1 MYVIIKEMTN
11 NMDIKIH
18 VILINSQCEI
28 WEFDSYEEA
37 EQMRK
42 VFEANSDS
50 GYKYTVKKI
59 GNEI

>member
-1 MYVIIKEMTN
+1 MG
-11 NMDIKIH
+11 IKIH

>member
-11 NMDIKIH
+11 QMGIKIH

-28 WEFDSYEEA
+28 WEFDTYEEA
-37 EQMRK
+37 EEMRK

>member
-11 NMDIKIH
+11 QIKVKIH
-18 VILINSQCEI
+18 VIIINSQSEI
-28 WEFDSYEEA
+28 WEFDTYEEA
-37 EQMRK
+37 EEMRK

-50 GYKYTVKKI
+50 GYKYSVKKI